1 MKSLLR
7 MVSYLRRYRQI
18 ALAAYFSLTLSSAVM
33 LATPRL
39 LQTPMDQAITAK
51 DMPHIISLAAI
62 LVGIAL
68 VGATKT
74 RKTTIA
80 NIITRF
86 NDVQLGGIAID
97 DQMSFGYNPV

>member
-18 ALAAYFSLTLSSAVM
+18 TLATYVSLILSSAAM

-51 DMPHIISLAAI
+51 DMPHIISLATI

-68 VGATKT
+68 VGATGAA
-74 RKTTIA
+74 KTTIA
-80 NIITRF
+80 NIISRF
-86 NDVQLGGIAID
+86 NDVQPGRIAID